1 GFYLLKKAKLDD
13 RETQLVLTGVDYKKE
28 DVTIYEQMSSA
39 LVKFLGGQ
47 RKNLDSSV
55 RQKDEDAFY
64 MSGGYR
70 GRGGRGN
77 SFQSRGG
84 NYNSNQSRGNSY
96 NSHGRGSYYS
106 SQGRGAN
113 YSS

>member
-1 GFYLLKKAKLDD
+1 
-13 RETQLVLTGVDYKKE
+13 
-28 DVTIYEQMSSA
+28 MSSA
-39 LVKFLGGQ
+39 WVKFLGNQPGQ
-47 RKNLDSSV
+47 RKYNDSSV

-64 MSGGYR
+64 MSGSYR

-84 NYNSNQSRGNSY
+84 FYNSNQSRGNSY

-113 YSS
+113 CSSQNRGHCHHNFLGELQVREVVQGNHQD